1 MTRRELT
8 LARLVISSSVMPSA
22 KYSSAES
29 PERFARGNT
38 AMERITG
45 APGVECA
52 VRESASLY
60 VGHASSAAA
69 AATARTVLRREVLF
83 SPGPG
88 MAADGGIGLTAFLC
102 DSLAGP
108 RAPSGEPF
116 ARTVGKELTS
126 AINR

>member
-1 MTRRELT
+1 MTRRELI

-52 VRESASLY
+52 VRDSASLY
-60 VGHASSAAA
+60 VDHASSAAA
-69 AATARTVLRREVLF
+69 AATASTILRPAVLF

-88 MAADGGIGLTAFLC
+88 MAGHVGIW
-102 DSLAGP
+102 P
-108 RAPSGEPF
+108 PPSHC
-116 ARTVGKELTS
+116 AS
-126 AINR
+126 